1 MGKKKKKQ
9 KQIQQGHYVVMDR
22 KKPTVPYVL
31 RQVEAIQKRARMKSS
46 VPIEQ
51 IYPVKVQPKIHEVK
65 TTSNG
70 MELKTVS
77 SIRKL
82 GYTITLPREKRWDLL
97 KNVIIPKVGKDEVIR
112 HIKFLITM
120 NQGQPNKLGAV
131 YEWQYDLERL
141 TTLSKNI
148 NTTKR
153 KRRQIQERNRVNS
166 YMTKR

>member
-1 MGKKKKKQ
+1 MSKKKKKQ
-9 KQIQQGHYVVMDR
+9 QNIIKHIAIEVKR
-22 KKPTVPYVL
+22 PTVPYAL
-31 RQVEAIQKRARMKSS
+31 RQVEAIQKRARLKSS
-46 VPIEQ
+46 VAVEQ
-51 IYPVKVQPKIHEVK
+51 IYPIKVQPKAEEVK
-65 TTSNG
+65 TTANG

-77 SIRKL
+77 SIRKM

-141 TTLSKNI
+141 TKQPKRIGKKKKKQGERSTRKLGKNYNI
-148 NTTKR
+148 D
-153 KRRQIQERNRVNS
+153 
-166 YMTKR
+166 